1 MEGLAN
7 EGKLGSYKHDGFWY
21 AMDTVRDKKVLEEL
35 WASKKAP
42 WKIW

>member
-7 EGKLGSYKHDGFWY
+7 EGKLGSYKHNGFWY